1 MKILIIQN
9 AFIGDVI
16 LATAVLEKLHHTYP
30 AAKIDF
36 MIRKGNEGLLIDH
49 PYLHELIV
57 WDKSS
62 RKYSNL
68 FRIAAQVRASG
79 YEYVINLHRFGS
91 SGFVTALSKGKH
103 TFGFDKNPFSF
114 LFSRKVKHDIGRG
127 KHEVERNQDLIN
139 EITDTHSARPKL
151 YPSKTNFEAVARYS
165 KPTNAEAVIP
175 YVCIAPTS
183 VWFTKQYPKEKWV
196 ELIDAAK
203 NKDLKIYLLGGPG
216 DFAAC
221 EALKLACKHQSVQN
235 LAGKLTLL
243 DSAALMKDATMNY
256 VNDSAPMHMASA
268 MNAPVTAIFCSTIPA
283 FGFGPLSDNS
293 KIVETKVK
301 LDCRPCGL
309 HGFKTCPKKHFKC
322 ALTIQ
327 VEQIL

>member
-49 PYLHELIV
+49 PYLHELII

-62 RKYSNL
+62 RKYTNL
-68 FRIAAQVRASG
+68 FRIAIQVRRSD

-91 SGFVTALSKGKH
+91 SGFVTALSTGKH
-103 TFGFDKNPFSF
+103 KFGFDKNPFSLF
-114 LFSRKVKHDIGRG
+114 FSRKVKHDIGHG
-127 KHEVERNQDLIN
+127 KHEVERNQELIT
-139 EITDTHSARPKL
+139 EITDAHWARPRL
-151 YPSKTNFEAVARYS
+151 YPSKTNFEAVERYV
-165 KPTNAEAVIP
+165 KPGNSETIIP
-175 YVCIAPTS
+175 YICIAPTS

-196 ELIDAAK
+196 ELIEAPQ

-221 EALKLACKHQSVQN
+221 EAIRNLCKHTGIVN

-243 DSAALMKDATMNY
+243 DSAALMKNAGMNY

-268 MNAPVTAIFCSTIPA
+268 MNAPVTAIFCSNLPA
-283 FGFGPLSDNS
+283 FGFGPLSDKS

-309 HGFKTCPKKHFKC
+309 HGLKACPKKHFKC

-327 VEQIL
+327 VEQIV